1 MASGRRTLSYVQI
14 SRAIAIIFV
23 LLGHVNTLFY
33 TNFQYDWFNMGQW
46 ERTGGVDFFFI
57 VTGFMI
63 YYLYYKHAGVPGKTT
78 EFILKRAI
86 RIYPLYWIFTL
97 ILIALPLISP
107 SKFEGYTWEII
118 IKSLIILP
126 SVPILDSAWSL
137 CHIVF
142 FYLLFS
148 AFLFRPKI
156 FKPIIFMW
164 IVATILL
171 ELKIIPYPE
180 ESFIFSFS
188 SLEILFGCLVAYLTL
203 NYSFRHSTLLIS
215 IGLLG
220 YLAVWVNNI
229 YNFTYLHGALFFSL
243 FSMVLMLGISEKDKK
258 ERKVPKILSFLGDA
272 SYSIYI
278 AHTPLLHLYLFLLI
292 RLHLIG
298 PLGYFFSMAIVI
310 ILTIISSCI
319 IYKVIEKPISKY
331 LRKLVFT
338 KKIRPAEIP
347 IGIAK

>member
-1 MASGRRTLSYVQI
+1 
-14 SRAIAIIFV
+14 
-23 LLGHVNTLFY
+23 
-33 TNFQYDWFNMGQW
+33 
-46 ERTGGVDFFFI
+46 
-57 VTGFMI
+57 
-63 YYLYYKHAGVPGKTT
+63 
-78 EFILKRAI
+78 
-86 RIYPLYWIFTL
+86 
-97 ILIALPLISP
+97 
-107 SKFEGYTWEII
+107 
-118 IKSLIILP
+118 
-126 SVPILDSAWSL
+126 
-137 CHIVF
+137 
-142 FYLLFS
+142 
-148 AFLFRPKI
+148 
-156 FKPIIFMW
+156 
-164 IVATILL
+164 
-171 ELKIIPYPE
+171 
-180 ESFIFSFS
+180 
-188 SLEILFGCLVAYLTL
+188 
-203 NYSFRHSTLLIS
+203 LIS

-298 PLGYFFSMAIVI
+298 SLGYFFSMAIVI
-310 ILTIISSCI
+310 LLTIISSCI
-319 IYKVIEKPISKY
+319 IYKVIEKPISRY